1 MTLIGITS
9 DFDYKTH
16 KTWVR
21 KHYIQA
27 VLAAGGLPFILP
39 SLKPEDAPAVVGQL
53 RGLLL
58 TGGGDIDPFLLGEE
72 PSPRL
77 EEVDPVRDSFELA
90 LAGVAMKKNLPLLGI
105 CRGGQ
110 VLAVAAGGRLV
121 QHLDEACPGRIQHF
135 QKRAPWFASHS
146 VQIEEGTLLHKIT
159 GKRRLKVNSL
169 HHQAVSVVPP
179 GFKAAAYAPDGV
191 VESLESDT
199 ASFILGIQWHPEALV
214 ESCPDSRN
222 IFSSFVRACR

>member
-21 KHYIQA
+21 EHYIQA

-39 SLKPEDAPAVVGQL
+39 SLKPEAATAVIGQL

-72 PSPRL
+72 PSPHL

-90 LAGVAMKKNLPLLGI
+90 LAREAIKANLPLLGI
-105 CRGGQ
+105 CRGAQ
-110 VLAVAAGGRLV
+110 ILAVAAGGRLA

-135 QKRAPWFASHS
+135 QRRAPWFASHS
-146 VQIEEGTLLHKIT
+146 VQIEEATLLNKLT
-159 GKRRLKVNSL
+159 GKRTLEVNSL
-169 HHQAVSVVPP
+169 HHQAVSVVPH
-179 GFKAAAYAPDGV
+179 GFKVAAYAPDGV
-191 VESLESDT
+191 VEALESNT
-199 ASFILGIQWHPEALV
+199 ASFILGLQWHPEALV

-222 IFSSFVRACR
+222 IFSSFIRACC